1 MLLSRVVD
9 KKKNYS
15 VIVALIIAVIG
26 GGVAAKNILEGKSAV
41 SYASREQQLIV
52 LINNYRV
59 AHHLNRVTLSTGLSR
74 SAREHSE
81 DMLRNGYFDHRGFP
95 QRVRKYRHASYV
107 GENISWG
114 TGDFGKP
121 KGTLSL
127 WQSSPPHKKI
137 LLTARFTRVG
147 VGMVSG
153 TFFGQGN
160 AVITTANF
168 SN

>member
-1 MLLSRVVD
+1 MILSRVMN
-9 KKKNYS
+9 KKRNYS

-41 SYASREQQLIV
+41 SSASREQQLIV

-59 AHHLNRVTLSTGLSR
+59 SHHLHRVTLSNGLTL
-74 SAREHSE
+74 SARAHSR
-81 DMLRNGYFDHRGFP
+81 DMLANGYFDHRGFP

-107 GENISWG
+107 GENIAWG
-114 TGDFGKP
+114 TGDFGEP
-121 KGTLSL
+121 SGVLSL
-127 WQSSPPHKKI
+127 WRSSPPHKKI

-147 VGMVSG
+147 VGIASG
-153 TFFGQGN
+153 TFFGQSD
-160 AVITTANF
+160 AVLTTANF